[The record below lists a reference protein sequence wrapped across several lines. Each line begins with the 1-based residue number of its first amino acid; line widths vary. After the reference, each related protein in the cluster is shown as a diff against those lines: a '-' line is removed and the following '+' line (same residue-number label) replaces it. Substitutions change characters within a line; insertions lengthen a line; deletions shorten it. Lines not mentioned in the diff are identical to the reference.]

1 MVAMP
6 ENTRRL
12 PWTGPNGEAEYAAPG
27 EVDGF
32 ADAEEAH
39 MISTARSDARYALAM
54 VDRSDV
60 THDDLRKLVRDL
72 VDHVVCVAR
81 VADMRE
87 ERLKDPSY
95 GPAVRAIE
103 GALRKAL
110 PTR

>member
-1 MVAMP
+1 MP
-6 ENTRRL
+6 QNVRRL

-27 EVDGF
+27 EVDNF

-39 MISTARSDARYALAM
+39 MISTARNDARYALAM
-54 VDRSDV
+54 VDRPDV

-72 VDHVVCVAR
+72 VDHVVCIAR
-81 VADMRE
+81 VADLRE

>member
-1 MVAMP
+1 M
-6 ENTRRL
+6 
-12 PWTGPNGEAEYAAPG
+12 
-27 EVDGF
+27 DDF

-39 MISTARSDARYALAM
+39 MIRTARNDARYALAM
-54 VDRSDV
+54 VDRPDV
-60 THDDLRKLVRDL
+60 SPEDLRRLVRSM

-110 PTR
+110 PSR

>member
-1 MVAMP
+1 MDD
-6 ENTRRL
+6 
-12 PWTGPNGEAEYAAPG
+12 YA
-27 EVDGF
+27 DQ
-32 ADAEEAH
+32 EEAH
-39 MISTARSDARYALAM
+39 VISTARNDARYALAM

-60 THDDLRKLVRDL
+60 SHDDLRKLVRSL

-81 VADMRE
+81 VADLRE
-87 ERLKDPSY
+87 ERLKDPAY

>member
-1 MVAMP
+1 MP
-6 ENTRRL
+6 ENVRRL

-32 ADAEEAH
+32 ADQEEAH
-39 MISTARSDARYALAM
+39 MISTARNDARYALSM
-54 VDRSDV
+54 VDRPDV
-60 THDDLRKLVRDL
+60 SHDDLRKLVRSL
-72 VDHVVCVAR
+72 VDHVVCVGR